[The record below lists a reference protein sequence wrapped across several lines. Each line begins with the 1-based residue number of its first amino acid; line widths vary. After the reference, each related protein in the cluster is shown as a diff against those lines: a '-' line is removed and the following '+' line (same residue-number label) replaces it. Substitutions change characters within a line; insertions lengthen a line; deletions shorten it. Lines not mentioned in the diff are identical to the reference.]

1 MTTLSSIIFI
11 ICIIFTFYKIKKY
24 FCKERNETTNKCIIK
39 RVTLKL
45 MIRLWTIN
53 MYINQE
59 WRYIMVNIGIIRNWS
74 WNKNIF

>member
-45 MIRLWTIN
+45 MIRL
-53 MYINQE
+53 
-59 WRYIMVNIGIIRNWS
+59 
-74 WNKNIF
+74 